1 MKIRIIKAGVSTYWY
16 ADKIGEVF
24 DVTGTDH
31 PTRSGYSV
39 RYDGECSKYYVTSD
53 DCEIVNEEA
62 DEMDVI
68 EKMQA
73 EITELKS
80 RVAALEGTKVS
91 IREAGGKSLLP
102 KTPQQIRDEIVAK
115 AKADVASIVGEYEGF
130 RTTIGRFNNQYVI
143 PKFFVNKEKRAVTAL
158 IYGGFSHD
166 LLLKGIAKADPSD
179 CFNAHLGKA
188 IALRRALGLEVPA
201 EYYNAP
207 QPTEVRV
214 GDIIS
219 PIDLDKRDK
228 VVGQSVTGR
237 NEITVENASYYFGIG
252 KAKFIDDSREVAE

>member
-1 MKIRIIKAGVSTYWY
+1 MKIRIIKAGASTYWY

-53 DCEIVNEEA
+53 DCEIVNEED
-62 DEMDVI
+62 DEMGVI

-91 IREAGGKSLLP
+91 IREAGGKSLLL

-115 AKADVASIVGEYEGF
+115 AKADVASIVGEDEGF
-130 RTTIGRFNNQYVI
+130 RTTIGRFDNQYVI
-143 PKFFVNKEKRAVTAL
+143 PKFFVNKEKRAVTVL

-179 CFNAHLGKA
+179 CFNVHLGKA
-188 IALRRALGLEVPA
+188 IALRRALGLVMPA
-201 EYYNAP
+201 EYYTAP

-214 GDIIS
+214 GDVVEYD
-219 PIDLDKRDK
+219 PADTNVRVIDNGAEYELEAAK
-228 VVGQSVTGR
+228 QAL
-237 NEITVENASYYFGIG
+237 ENDSLKIL
-252 KAKFIDDSREVAE
+252 DDSREEVAE